1 MDFFPM
7 DTLDEVRNTS
17 VLYPL
22 AFNAAVGGCVCV
34 CGSGAESVVCTSRTL
49 RMEKW
54 HVDAAVVSLVK
65 LLLKVRQCAV
75 LPAAKRLPGR

>member
-1 MDFFPM
+1 MAARWGAGEETLTACNMDFFPM

-49 RMEKW
+49 RMEK
-54 HVDAAVVSLVK
+54 
-65 LLLKVRQCAV
+65 
-75 LPAAKRLPGR
+75 